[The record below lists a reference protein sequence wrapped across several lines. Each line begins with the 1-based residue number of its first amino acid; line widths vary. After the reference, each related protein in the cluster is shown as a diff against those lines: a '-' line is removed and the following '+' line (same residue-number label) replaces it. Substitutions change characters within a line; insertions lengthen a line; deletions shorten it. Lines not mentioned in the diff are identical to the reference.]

1 MYYMGID
8 WGDDQH
14 QVCLMDQTG
23 QITSEFRIEHSG
35 AGFEQLQVALREAGP
50 VEINLERS
58 DGLLVEWLLGQECTI
73 YRTAPHIVKKD
84 RRRASKDDRRDSRQ
98 LAQLMRDHDPDC
110 QPVCPSS
117 EAGQALRQVVQAYDQ
132 LQKEQHRISSQL
144 RAVLTSYYPGA
155 TNLFSELHQPLTLAF
170 LETFPTPQA
179 AQAASRDEL
188 AAFFRS
194 QSYRYMDHVQ
204 NHYQHLQRPM
214 PTARVQTGRVSHMLA
229 LVAVLRTLHQQLTH
243 LKRQIR
249 TCFAAHPDASWW
261 RAWPGASGDLTAP
274 RLLAY
279 IGDNRRRFP
288 AAQTLQTIAGTAPIT
303 QESGHRRLVSFRLAC
318 SRPLRRAAMDLAR
331 LSIPKSGWAK
341 AYFLN
346 QRTRG
351 HSKARAWRALANR
364 WLCIIWTLWQRRE
377 PYSETKHLSHQL
389 RQATTVPASFSLAA

>member
-8 WGDDQH
+8 WGNDHH
-14 QVCLMDQTG
+14 QVCLMDQAKH
-23 QITSEFRIEHSG
+23 IKSEFRIEHSG
-35 AGFEQLQVALREAGP
+35 AGFEQLQVALCEAGP
-50 VEINLERS
+50 VEINIERS
-58 DGLLVEWLLGQECTI
+58 DGLLVEWLLEQACTV
-73 YRTAPHIVKKD
+73 YCTAPHIVKKD
-84 RRRASKDDRRDSRQ
+84 RRRASKDDRRDSHQ

-110 QPVCPSS
+110 QPVSPSS

-132 LQKEQHRISSQL
+132 LQKEQHRISNQL
-144 RAVLTSYYPGA
+144 RAVLTSYYPSVI
-155 TNLFSELHQPLTLAF
+155 NLFSELHQPLTLAF
-170 LETFPTPQA
+170 LDAFPTPQA
-179 AQAASRDEL
+179 ARAASRDEL

-214 PTARVQTGRVSHMLA
+214 PTARVQSGRVSHMLA
-229 LVAVLRTLHQQLTH
+229 LVAVLRTLHQQLTS

-249 TCFAAHPDASWW
+249 TRFDAHPEAAWW

-303 QESGHRRLVSFRLAC
+303 QQSGHHRQVSFRVAC
-318 SRPLRRAAMDLAR
+318 SRPLRRAAIDLAR

-346 QRTRG
+346 QRARG
-351 HSKARAWRALANR
+351 HSKPRALRALANR
-364 WLCIIWTLWQRRE
+364 WLRIIWTLWQRRE
-377 PYSETKHLSHQL
+377 PYSETKHLAHQL
-389 RQATTVPASFSLAA
+389 RLDRSSPTSFSLAA